1 MSRKDGKW
9 AKYIYPM
16 LQMTPHIM
24 PHRWDSA
31 NYARADVRCDYL
43 DRFIAN
49 QAEKGEHFTYNDILI
64 AAIVRMYSE
73 RIQMNRFVVGNKIYD
88 RYDLTIAFAVKKVLK
103 DNASETVVKV
113 NFDGS
118 ESIFDVRDKLKAAF
132 EDNSGSKVNNDL
144 DLFMNKL
151 LKLPAW
157 LLRFFMSCVRWA
169 DRHNI
174 LAGSLVELSP
184 FHNSCF
190 VTFLKSIKCDF
201 IYHHVYEFG
210 TTGLFVAMGKEK
222 KAAIVNEANEIIPGK
237 VMTVGLT
244 MDERI
249 ADGLYY
255 ANTLRYFT
263 TLMSR
268 PEMLLKRTEPKFT
281 KELVNER
288 HDRLMAENR
297 QYMREI
303 KERLKREKKERKAA
317 KKHK

>member
-222 KAAIVNEANEIIPGK
+222 KG
-237 VMTVGLT
+237 G
-244 MDERI
+244 DC
-249 ADGLYY
+249 
-255 ANTLRYFT
+255 
-263 TLMSR
+263 
-268 PEMLLKRTEPKFT
+268 
-281 KELVNER
+281 
-288 HDRLMAENR
+288 
-297 QYMREI
+297 Q
-303 KERLKREKKERKAA
+303 
-317 KKHK
+317 

>member
-1 MSRKDGKW
+1 
-9 AKYIYPM
+9 
-16 LQMTPHIM
+16 
-24 PHRWDSA
+24 
-31 NYARADVRCDYL
+31 
-43 DRFIAN
+43 
-49 QAEKGEHFTYNDILI
+49 
-64 AAIVRMYSE
+64 
-73 RIQMNRFVVGNKIYD
+73 
-88 RYDLTIAFAVKKVLK
+88 
-103 DNASETVVKV
+103 
-113 NFDGS
+113 
-118 ESIFDVRDKLKAAF
+118 
-132 EDNSGSKVNNDL
+132 
-144 DLFMNKL
+144 
-151 LKLPAW
+151 
-157 LLRFFMSCVRWA
+157 MSCVRWA

-288 HDRLMAENR
+288 HDRLMEENR

-317 KKHK
+317 KNINKRQNVLNAPAKS